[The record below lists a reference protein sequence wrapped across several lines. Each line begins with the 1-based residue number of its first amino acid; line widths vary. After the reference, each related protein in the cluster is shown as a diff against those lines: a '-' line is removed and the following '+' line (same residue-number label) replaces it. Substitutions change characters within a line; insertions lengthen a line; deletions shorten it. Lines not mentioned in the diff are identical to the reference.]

1 MWKSAFSASGRY
13 YFPLS
18 VRYVDAAATADGHM
32 LTITDAQGAVLASL
46 ALKSVRTCS
55 RLGTM
60 RRRLDFP
67 DGSGFDTPDNDA
79 IDAMLPRTGWLHR
92 LENSWRTALASVL
105 VTALAAAAFLLY
117 GVPWTAA
124 FLAQR
129 TPPDIARFA
138 SQQTLSTLD
147 RLALEPSKLT
157 AARQRHYQNLL
168 TQLARQAPRGEAG
181 YRLVFRSAPGI
192 GPNAF
197 ALPDGTIVA
206 TDEMIG
212 LTRKDAEIQGVLGH
226 EMSHVDRLHG
236 LQSIYQAS
244 LVPAAIAFITGD
256 ISQVG
261 QIATILPG
269 ILLQSAYSRGFEQQ
283 ADDDGVLLMRKLGKS
298 PAAMA
303 DLLERMDKAT
313 CSKGNCSGGWLSS
326 HPDTVARAARLR
338 RN

>member
-1 MWKSAFSASGRY
+1 MSVSSASGRY
-13 YFPLS
+13 FFPLS
-18 VRYVDAAATADGHM
+18 ARCVDAVATARGDM
-32 LTITDAQGAVLASL
+32 LTITDTQGTVLVSL
-46 ALKSVRTCS
+46 ALKSVRASS

-67 DGSGFDTPDNDA
+67 GGDGFDTPDNDA
-79 IDAMLPRTGWLHR
+79 MDAMLPRTGWLHR
-92 LENSWRTALASVL
+92 LESSWRIAVGALL
-105 VTALAAAAFLLY
+105 VTALATAAFLLY

-129 TPPDIARFA
+129 TPPEIARFA

-147 RLALEPSKLT
+147 RLALADSKLP
-157 AARQRHYQNLL
+157 AAKQRHTRELL
-168 TQLARQAPRGEAG
+168 TLLARQSPRGETG
-181 YRLVFRSAPGI
+181 YRLVFRSAPNI

-197 ALPDGTIVA
+197 ALPDGTIVV
-206 TDEMIG
+206 TDEIIA

-226 EMSHVDRLHG
+226 EMSHVDHLHG
-236 LQSIYQAS
+236 LQSMYQAS
-244 LVPAAIAFITGD
+244 LVPAAIAFLTGD

-269 ILLQSAYSRGFEQQ
+269 ILLQSAYSRGFEDE
-283 ADDDGVLLMRKLGKS
+283 ADGDAAALMRRIGKP

-303 DLLERMDKAT
+303 DLLERMDKAI
-313 CSKGNCSGGWLSS
+313 CGKGKCGGGWLSS